1 MSIWRN
7 AILFWLIYKIYI
19 LLFYKIII
27 SVVYGEMDM
36 IIFIFLKFHSIWTTS
51 VTLAYFA
58 QMTLEAVSALL
69 SLTEFVCKI
78 TFLKMEEVP
87 WFLFGMRIKQQQKTL
102 SLPQI
107 LDL

>member
-1 MSIWRN
+1 M
-7 AILFWLIYKIYI
+7 LYWLIYKIYI

-36 IIFIFLKFHSIWTTS
+36 AIFLFLKFHSIWTTS

-58 QMTLEAVSALL
+58 QMTLEAVSGVV

-78 TFLKMEEVP
+78 TFLKRKKFHDFYLG
-87 WFLFGMRIKQQQKTL
+87 WGFSNNKTHFHFLR
-102 SLPQI
+102 S
-107 LDL
+107 

>member
-1 MSIWRN
+1 MSIWSN
-7 AILFWLIYKIYI
+7 VILYWLIYKIYI

-69 SLTEFVCKI
+69 SLIVCKI
-78 TFLKMEEVP
+78 TIFKMEEVP

>member
-1 MSIWRN
+1 MPIWSN
-7 AILFWLIYKIYI
+7 VMLYWLIYKIYI

-36 IIFIFLKFHSIWTTS
+36 AVFLFLKFHSIWTTS

-58 QMTLEAVSALL
+58 QMTLEAVSDVV

-78 TFLKMEEVP
+78 TFLKRKKFHDFYLG
-87 WFLFGMRIKQQQKTL
+87 WGF
-102 SLPQI
+102 SNN
-107 LDL
+107 